1 MNKLPAWLRL
11 TFKGRINRFRF
22 IWYPFGLSLILSI
35 PSLILLSIYG
45 IVAMATGK
53 ILPIFSYILFA
64 LQIVGQ
70 VYWISF
76 AIRRLQDLNRSGWF
90 ILPIVLPIILGLIMT
105 PMQILKSGF
114 FNILWFINFILAI
127 YLVFFK
133 GTKGD
138 NKYGPDPLD
147 YPEYEEYLKTLENN
161 NSENPDTRFN
171 RE

>member
-53 ILPIFSYILFA
+53 ILPIFSYI
-64 LQIVGQ
+64 
-70 VYWISF
+70 
-76 AIRRLQDLNRSGWF
+76 
-90 ILPIVLPIILGLIMT
+90 PIVLPIILGLIMT